1 LNTATSTFTF
11 KHLDLKW
18 RISSQTKQSIN
29 TLASLHDKY
38 HFGIFNTSIL
48 PFHTTTSLLVPL
60 SSMDGADDMRDI
72 WSPIYDA
79 QQLENPHLQR
89 RRSTPV
95 SSDSGSNENG
105 SSTHVFDEM
114 AGLECPH
121 PPQSTPTG
129 SEIAADGPDNISES
143 DSYIGCG
150 SSDLRSTPPNEQE
163 NTPTGAQIGVNSVQD
178 WWDRSQAL
186 VIDEFEIKLVHRAI
200 LLIVSLTPSQ
210 SNCTI

>member
-1 LNTATSTFTF
+1 
-11 KHLDLKW
+11 
-18 RISSQTKQSIN
+18 
-29 TLASLHDKY
+29 
-38 HFGIFNTSIL
+38 
-48 PFHTTTSLLVPL
+48 
-60 SSMDGADDMRDI
+60 MDGADDMRDI

-143 DSYIGCG
+143 DSKIGYG

>member
-1 LNTATSTFTF
+1 
-11 KHLDLKW
+11 
-18 RISSQTKQSIN
+18 
-29 TLASLHDKY
+29 
-38 HFGIFNTSIL
+38 
-48 PFHTTTSLLVPL
+48 
-60 SSMDGADDMRDI
+60 MDGADDMRDI

-114 AGLECPH
+114 DGLENPH

-129 SEIAADGPDNISES
+129 SDVAADGSDDISES
-143 DSYIGCG
+143 DSKIGYG

-163 NTPTGAQIGVNSVQD
+163 NTPTGAQIGVNAVQD
-178 WWDRSQAL
+178 WWDRPQTL

-210 SNCTI
+210 NNCTI